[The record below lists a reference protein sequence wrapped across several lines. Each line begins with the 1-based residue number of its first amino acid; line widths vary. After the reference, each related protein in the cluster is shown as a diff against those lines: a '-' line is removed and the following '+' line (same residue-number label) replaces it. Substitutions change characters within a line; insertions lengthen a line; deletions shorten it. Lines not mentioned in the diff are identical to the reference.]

1 MAEKSIGYS
10 QEPSQIILEYTVS
23 INELA
28 DQDPTPLLRIFGDG
42 TVNVHYPFYMKR
54 AGDYHLQL
62 SDQELKELISF
73 LNDNGLFDFD
83 APKIRQLKNEKLL
96 KLQAESFETGSESV
110 LFETHDAATSI
121 FMYKVERY
129 VTDKDGNTLVMPW
142 LKQIKWHGLKTDAQR
157 FPNIKEIKGL
167 AAIEIKLK
175 NIADRDDLIK
185 IED

>member
-10 QEPSQIILEYTVS
+10 QEPNQIILEYTLN
-23 INELA
+23 INEIA

-42 TVNVHYPFYMKR
+42 TVNVHFPIYMKR
-54 AGDYHLQL
+54 AGDYYLQL
-62 SDQELKELISF
+62 SGQELQDLISF

-83 APKIRQLKNEKLL
+83 APKIRQLRNEKLSE
-96 KLQAESFETGSESV
+96 LQAESIETGSESV

-121 FMYKVERY
+121 FIYNVERF

-142 LKQIKWHGLKTDAQR
+142 LKKIKWHGLKTDAKR
-157 FPNIKEIKGL
+157 FPNIKEITGL